1 MCFRARI
8 VPENITKKASR
19 DAKTLAAKVDDLKK
33 AKAARVA
40 SRAAAMKNAEKY
52 AAEYATAD
60 STLI

>member
-40 SRAAAMKNAEKY
+40 SRAAAMKNA
-52 AAEYATAD
+52 
-60 STLI
+60 